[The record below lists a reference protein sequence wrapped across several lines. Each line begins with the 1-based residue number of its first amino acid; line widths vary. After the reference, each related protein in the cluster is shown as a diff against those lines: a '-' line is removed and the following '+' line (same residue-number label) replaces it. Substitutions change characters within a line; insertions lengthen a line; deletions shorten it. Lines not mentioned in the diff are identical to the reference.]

1 MNWVDPD
8 GLKYDEGPADQAYK
22 DGIKYRKLVTSQKG
36 KDFIKSYEG
45 FREKPYKPFPNSKP
59 TIGYGHEIKEGEH
72 FTKITEDEALEL
84 FQKDI
89 QWIEEGI
96 HKNYKGDIPLTQQQF
111 DALVSLGINAGRHR
125 LIRSDVFADAETGT
139 MDADTILKDFR
150 QHNKAQRQYSLG
162 LDRRRYDE
170 AEMYLYGDYKRDDDL
185 VLNKNH

>member
-1 MNWVDPD
+1 MELTGLRMSGIIRWTGWILR

-89 QWIEEGI
+89 QYLNRSNLTI
-96 HKNYKGDIPLTQQQF
+96 HNTNCIIP
-111 DALVSLGINAGRHR
+111 
-125 LIRSDVFADAETGT
+125 
-139 MDADTILKDFR
+139 
-150 QHNKAQRQYSLG
+150 
-162 LDRRRYDE
+162 
-170 AEMYLYGDYKRDDDL
+170 
-185 VLNKNH
+185 